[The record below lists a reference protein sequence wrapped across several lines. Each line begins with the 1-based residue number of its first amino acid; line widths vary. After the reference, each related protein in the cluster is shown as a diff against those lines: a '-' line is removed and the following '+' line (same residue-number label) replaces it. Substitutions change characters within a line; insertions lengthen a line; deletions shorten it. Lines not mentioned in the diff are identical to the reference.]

1 MGPVVGSLLG
11 VPHLSSRF
19 RPRSRSRDSSRLS
32 ESDAHAQSWF
42 CLGVSDTDRLRLQ
55 RTRTRSYFHCEPGGC
70 CLHRGHTLF
79 PAWADTHSYTHTHTR
94 TASFGRSE
102 TLGSQPLRQHS
113 HIHMRCLWRKL
124 CGIPTVTARIHSLS
138 GIAPAPRIIYHSYR
152 VVLILTSCP
161 ESPVLVLV
169 LVLVLAAVQC
179 SCHHDGG

>member
-1 MGPVVGSLLG
+1 MGSLLG
-11 VPHLSSRF
+11 VPHLSPSF
-19 RPRSRSRDSSRLS
+19 RPRDSSRLS
-32 ESDAHAQSWF
+32 ESDAHAHAQSWF
-42 CLGVSDTDRLRLQ
+42 CLGASDTDRLRLQ
-55 RTRTRSYFHCEPGGC
+55 RTQSYFDRECLPGGC

-79 PAWADTHSYTHTHTR
+79 PKWADTHSYTHTHTR
-94 TASFGRSE
+94 TASFGRSA

-161 ESPVLVLV
+161 ESPVLVL
-169 LVLVLAAVQC
+169 AAVQC
-179 SCHHDGG
+179 PVTTMVAEIQPS

>member
-1 MGPVVGSLLG
+1 MGRLLG

-55 RTRTRSYFHCEPGGC
+55 RTRTRTRSYFHCEPGGC
-70 CLHRGHTLF
+70 CFHRGHTLF

-94 TASFGRSE
+94 TASCGRSA

-169 LVLVLAAVQC
+169 LAAVQC